1 MTEEQLTG
9 SVNRRWRGVRGL
21 LGALALIAVAA
32 PASAA
37 ESLAVLG
44 LESGTSRAEVHS
56 AYPEMLFEEV
66 PYVDP
71 QVGEAYRYVYGGLA
85 TLRIT
90 GSAVIQRGPLQAAL
104 DVTLTGDRALH
115 HAEARVLEDGVSCD
129 EALARLR
136 ERHGRPALGGDPS
149 YTLWREAEILYATKL
164 EFRCLDAQR
173 GVYGLT
179 LDDPFRQRLF
189 MKSLAERL
197 RPALEATHMVVR

>member
-1 MTEEQLTG
+1 MTGTG
-9 SVNRRWRGVRGL
+9 RRWRGVIAL
-21 LGALALIAVAA
+21 IGALALVATAA
-32 PASAA
+32 PAFAA
-37 ESLAVLG
+37 EPLAVLG
-44 LESGTSRAEVHS
+44 LESGTSRGEIRA
-56 AYPEMLFEEV
+56 AYPEMVFEAE

-115 HAEARVLEDGVSCD
+115 HAEARVLEEGVSC
-129 EALARLR
+129 ESALARLR
-136 ERHGRPALGGDPS
+136 ERYGRPALGGDPS
-149 YTLWREAEILYATKL
+149 YTLWREGEVLYATQL

-173 GVYGLT
+173 GIYGLT